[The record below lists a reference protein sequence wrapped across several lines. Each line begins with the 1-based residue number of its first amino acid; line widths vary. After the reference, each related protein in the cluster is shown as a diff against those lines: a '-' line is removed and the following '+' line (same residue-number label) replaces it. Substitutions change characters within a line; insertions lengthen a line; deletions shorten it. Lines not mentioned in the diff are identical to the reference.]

1 MDLEGFYSVGAQ
13 LLGRR
18 AADTA
23 APFDSNRR
31 EIVWLNQ
38 EGSGKLWKKSTKLA
52 TTRFISRALGRKP
65 DNPT

>member
-18 AADTA
+18 ATDTA
-23 APFDSNRR
+23 APFDSIRR

-38 EGSGKLWKKSTKLA
+38 EGSCKLWNKSTKLA
-52 TTRFISRALGRKP
+52 TTRFISRTLVRKS
-65 DNPT
+65 DN